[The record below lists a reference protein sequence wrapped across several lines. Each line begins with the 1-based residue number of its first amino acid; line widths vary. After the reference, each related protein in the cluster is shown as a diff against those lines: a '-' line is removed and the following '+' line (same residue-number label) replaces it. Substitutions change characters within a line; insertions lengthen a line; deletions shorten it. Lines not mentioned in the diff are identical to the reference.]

1 LVQKEVHLITIF
13 YMNNGDNINLQNI
26 YELQQ
31 RIAEYEDAAAY
42 KNLFLL
48 FFLPLKSFSYS
59 ILKSNESAEE
69 VVSDVFVE
77 IWARRKQ
84 LMEIENLKMYLY
96 ISVRNASLRQLQ
108 KIQKT
113 KTLSLDD
120 LDVTFATA
128 DLNAAEY
135 IINKELVN
143 KIESAIEQL
152 PPQCKII
159 YKLAKEDK
167 LKYKE
172 IGELLSISVK
182 TIDNQLATALKK
194 IASVL
199 NLPVKKLPTR

>member
-1 LVQKEVHLITIF
+1 MNKANNIDSQDIF
-13 YMNNGDNINLQNI
+13 
-26 YELQQ
+26 ELQQ

-42 KNLFLL
+42 KKLFLL

-69 VVSDVFVE
+69 IVSDVFVE

-96 ISVRNASLRQLQ
+96 ISVRNASLRLLQ

-113 KTLSLDD
+113 RTLSLDD

-128 DLNAAEY
+128 DLNAADS
-135 IINKELVN
+135 IISKELVN
-143 KIESAIEQL
+143 KIEYAIEQL

-159 YKLAKEDK
+159 YKLAKEDR
-167 LKYKE
+167 LKYKD

-182 TIDNQLATALKK
+182 TIDNQIATALKK

-199 NLPVKKLPTR
+199 SLPVKKFPTK